1 MKSKLLLALLVV
13 SLGLVFVFESFV
25 ARTSVSAAASQ
36 RSQGKLRRAE
46 RAIPGQYIVVL
57 NDQAGDPHQA
67 TLALTF
73 AFGGAARHVYS
84 SAIKGFSVTMPEA
97 AAIALSREPRV
108 SYVEED
114 GEVSL
119 VATQTNATWGLD
131 RIDQRDLPLN
141 TTYNFN
147 FTGAGINAYIIDT
160 GIRSTHADFGGRVN
174 AGAGF
179 TAINDGRGTSDCNGH
194 GTHVAG
200 TVGGATWGV
209 AKNVS
214 LIPVR
219 VLNCQ
224 GSGTTSGVIAGVDFV
239 TSHHQAGTPAVANM
253 SLGGSASSTIDTAVN
268 NSINDGVTYVVA
280 AGNSNANACNFS
292 PSRVP
297 NAITVGS
304 TTTSDARSSFSNF
317 GTCVDIFAPGSGI
330 TSAWS
335 TSDTATNTISG
346 TSMASPHVAGVAALV
361 LHENP
366 SASVS
371 AVTSAIINNATL
383 NKVTNAGTGSPNR
396 LLFSLIGGGGGG
408 NNSPTASFTF
418 SCTGL
423 TCSFNGS
430 GSSDSDGTIASYSWN
445 FGDSSSGSGVTANHT
460 YAAGGTFTVTL
471 TVTDDDGA
479 TGSTSQNVSV
489 SAGGGGGITLSASGF
504 KQQGLQ
510 KANLTWSGA
519 TSTNVDIYRNG
530 VVITVTANDGV
541 HLDNIN
547 NRGGGTY
554 TYKVCEAGTSTC
566 SNEAT
571 ITF

>member
-1 MKSKLLLALLVV
+1 MKSKLFLALALV
-13 SLGLVFVFESFV
+13 SLGLAFIFHP
-25 ARTSVSAAASQ
+25 SVDSSSAAAAAN
-36 RSQGKLRRAE
+36 QGKLRRAQ
-46 RAIPGQYIVVL
+46 RAIPGRYIVVL
-57 NDQAGDPHQA
+57 NEQAGNPHEA

-73 AFGGAARHVYS
+73 AYGGSARHVYT
-84 SAIKGFSVTMPEA
+84 SALRGFSVELPEA
-97 AAIALSREPRV
+97 AAIALSRDPRV

-114 GEVSL
+114 GEISI
-119 VATQTNATWGLD
+119 VATQNNATWGLD

-141 TTYNFN
+141 GTYTFN

-160 GIRSTHADFGGRVN
+160 GIRATHVDFGGRV
-174 AGAGF
+174 AVGSGF
-179 TAINDGRGTSDCNGH
+179 TSINDGRGSSDCNGH

-209 AKNVS
+209 AKSVT

-219 VLNCQ
+219 VLNCN
-224 GSGTTSGVIAGVDFV
+224 GSGTTSGVIAGVDYV

-253 SLGGSASSTIDTAVN
+253 SLGGSASSSLDTAVN
-268 NSINDGVTYVVA
+268 NSINDGVTYAVA
-280 AGNSNANACNFS
+280 AGNSNTNACNSS
-292 PSRVP
+292 PARVP
-297 NAITVGS
+297 DALTVAS

-361 LHENP
+361 LAANP
-366 SASVS
+366 GASVATIS
-371 AVTSAIINNATL
+371 SAIINNATL

-396 LLFSLIGGGGGG
+396 LLFSLIGASGG
-408 NNSPTASFTF
+408 NNPPTASFTF

-430 GSSDSDGTIASYSWN
+430 ASSDSDGSIASHSWN
-445 FGDSSSGSGVTANHT
+445 FGDGSSGSGATINHT
-460 YAAGGTFTVTL
+460 YAAGGTFSVTL

-479 TGSTSQNVSV
+479 PGSTSQNVTV
-489 SAGGGGGITLSASGF
+489 SSPTGGGITLSAVGF

-510 KANLTWSGA
+510 KADLTWSGA
-519 TSTNVDIYRNG
+519 ASTNVDVYRNN
-530 VVITVTANDGV
+530 VIITTTANDGA
-541 HLDNIN
+541 HRDDIN
-547 NRGGGTY
+547 LRGGGSY
-554 TYKVCEAGTSTC
+554 SYRVCEAGTSTC
-566 SNEAT
+566 SNTAT
-571 ITF
+571 VTF